1 MKHWDAADARCEGHA
16 EGYREGQR
24 DALLWVAR
32 LLTAG
37 PIAKGKA
44 GWVVGVAH
52 LAAIGKP
59 LPDVT
64 SENPPASHATAP
76 DIASDEPGD
85 RKSVRKSNKPQ
96 KAS

>member
-37 PIAKGKA
+37 PIAKSKA
-44 GWVVGVAH
+44 GFLVGVAH

-64 SENPPASHATAP
+64 PENTPASHATAP
-76 DIASDEPGD
+76 EIVSSEPD
-85 RKSVRKSNKPQ
+85 VQKVVRKSKARQ
-96 KAS
+96 KAR